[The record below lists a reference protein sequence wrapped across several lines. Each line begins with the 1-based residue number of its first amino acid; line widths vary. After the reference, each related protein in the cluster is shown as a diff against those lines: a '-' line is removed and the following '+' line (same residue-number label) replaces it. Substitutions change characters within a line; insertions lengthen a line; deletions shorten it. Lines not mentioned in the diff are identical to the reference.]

1 MVISQSN
8 ICRSALN
15 STNICDRLHLAWSL
29 FIQGPFEHLG
39 FGHIELDY
47 ENNYLSEAERSRVQT
62 EQRAKSTGHVL
73 FTFSSFIVLRKML
86 GENEGG
92 SKGRALLDAV

>member
-1 MVISQSN
+1 M
-8 ICRSALN
+8 
-15 STNICDRLHLAWSL
+15 
-29 FIQGPFEHLG
+29 
-39 FGHIELDY
+39 
-47 ENNYLSEAERSRVQT
+47 QT
-62 EQRAKSTGHVL
+62 EQRAKSTGNVL